1 MLIWHYHFLLENY
14 REIDS
19 ITFKGI
25 TYVLFESRA
34 YNPYIKR
41 LVVNVNG
48 LEFTQVDKRPFTDY
62 VYCPKCDQWKELERA

>member
-1 MLIWHYHFLLENY
+1 MTLSFLLENY

-25 TYVLFESRA
+25 TYDLFETRT

-41 LVVNVNG
+41 LVVNLNG

-62 VYCPKCDQWKELERA
+62 VYCPKWHQRKELERA

>member
-1 MLIWHYHFLLENY
+1 MTLSFLLENY

-25 TYVLFESRA
+25 TYVLFETRT

-41 LVVNVNG
+41 LVVNLNDLV
-48 LEFTQVDKRPFTDY
+48 FTQVDNCPFTDY
-62 VYCPKCDQWKELERA
+62 VYCPKCHQWKELERS

>member
-1 MLIWHYHFLLENY
+1 MTLSFLLENY

-19 ITFKGI
+19 ITFKCI
-25 TYVLFESRA
+25 TYALFEARE

-62 VYCPKCDQWKELERA
+62 VYCPKCHQWKGLEMA

>member
-1 MLIWHYHFLLENY
+1 MTLSFLLENY

-25 TYVLFESRA
+25 TYVLFETRT

-41 LVVNVNG
+41 LVVNLNG

-62 VYCPKCDQWKELERA
+62 VYCLKCHQWKELERA

>member
-1 MLIWHYHFLLENY
+1 MTLSFLLENY

-25 TYVLFESRA
+25 TYALFEARE

-41 LVVNVNG
+41 LVVNVND
-48 LEFTQVDKRPFTDY
+48 LVFTQVDNCPFTDY
-62 VYCPKCDQWKELERA
+62 AHCPKCHQWKELERS

>member
-1 MLIWHYHFLLENY
+1 MKLSFLLENY

-19 ITFKGI
+19 IAFKGI
-25 TYVLFESRA
+25 TYALFETRA

-48 LEFTQVDKRPFTDY
+48 LEFTQVDN
-62 VYCPKCDQWKELERA
+62 CPKCHQWKELERS